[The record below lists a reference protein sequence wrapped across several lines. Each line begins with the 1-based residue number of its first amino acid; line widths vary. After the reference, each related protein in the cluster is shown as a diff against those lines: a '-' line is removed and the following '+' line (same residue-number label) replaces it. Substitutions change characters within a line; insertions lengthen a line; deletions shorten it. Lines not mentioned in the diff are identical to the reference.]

1 MKTIDKKTIEK
12 RQAELKAK
20 KENGEVL
27 GPLFGI
33 EIALEDNI
41 STKGRATE
49 VGSKMLEGYIP
60 PFDAE
65 VVTRL
70 LKNHAIIKAKVDTRE
85 FGVGE
90 EIDSQMGQLVKDD
103 QVDASIGI
111 DAQGEIRS
119 EGVKSH
125 LYGLKPTYGSIS
137 RYGIIGSAP
146 SLEQVGIISKTID
159 TMKLI
164 FDSIAGKDN
173 KDSTSLEI
181 ERLEKKSPKDI
192 KIGILKEYMDIA
204 DKKVKDQVEKTIEAF
219 KAMGVKI
226 EYVSI
231 PSVKYTSSAYKIL
244 QSAEFSSDMGK
255 FDGLVYGFSVDD
267 YSDNEDFF
275 KKNRTRGFSEIVK
288 KKIMFGNFVLSE
300 NNYRDYYE
308 KSQKIRT
315 LIAKEVQ
322 EAFKTFDIILNPI
335 IGQDIK
341 YTCLANLVGCP
352 ALSMPSIDGD
362 LGIQIMGDKFS
373 EEVLFDL
380 GKKYGQVLESTEKE
394 GK

>member
-352 ALSMPSIDGD
+352 ALSMASIDGD